1 VGISFNK
8 GFPVKVLSLMFM
20 LPMLFSMVSCEEK
33 VAIGDKLSES
43 ERAYLRARASKKC
56 LEESEST
63 YKNLI
68 NLTLSNLKNA
78 QRGQTYKLEYLKD
91 NTVLDTFQVYV
102 WKVTASDVYYRIKMM
117 EGMNLVNKFLKISLA
132 HNSDMLRGLQSKNC
146 DKKLTVAGSSTLS
159 AIPPEAPRI
168 LTDTDEWSRYTNTYA
183 FSPVFP
189 VYLGMLNKIQKQE
202 ISTTQTGA
210 FTKTISYEYR
220 LSTTATT
227 TTLPAAYND
236 ASIVNPQYCMPKF
249 TAGTPT
255 TYSFPFD
262 LKCEQTDVAVDANG
276 DSTPDFAPYAEL

>member
-1 VGISFNK
+1 MK
-8 GFPVKVLSLMFM
+8 HKSLLLL
-20 LPMLFSMVSCEEK
+20 LPILFSVVSCEEK

-43 ERAYLRARASKKC
+43 EREYLRARASKKC

-63 YKNLI
+63 YKNI
-68 NLTLSNLKNA
+68 VNTTLSNLRNA

-102 WKVTASDVYYRIKMM
+102 WKVTASDVFYRIKMI
-117 EGMNLVNKFLKISLA
+117 EGTNLVNKFIKISLS
-132 HNSDMLRGLQSKNC
+132 HNTDMIRGLQSKNC
-146 DKKLTVAGSSTLS
+146 DKKLNVSGSSTLS
-159 AIPPEAPRI
+159 VTPPEAPRI
-168 LTDTDEWSRYTNTYA
+168 LTDTDEWSRYSNTYS
-183 FSPVFP
+183 FNPIFP
-189 VYLGMLNKIQKQE
+189 VYMGMLNKVQKQE

-220 LSTTATT
+220 LSTTVTT
-227 TTLPAAYND
+227 TTLPTAYND

-262 LKCEQTDVAVDANG
+262 IKCEQTDVAVDANG
-276 DSTPDFAPYAEL
+276 DGTPDFAPYAEL